1 MGSEASQDSEGSG
14 ANEVEELIPPRDPI
28 LDNPSTIESLDE
40 LKQDDHIRT
49 PCKGVDKAYHHM
61 IVEDSDRDSVT
72 VSHNTGSE
80 HGVKTGHVLHAC
92 DDLDPQQVEVLDYR
106 LPRGRKEYSGDE
118 VVARAHAN
126 QTSGSEYGLISN
138 NCEHYANEA
147 KIGQSRSGQV
157 EKVGE
162 ILTYDPDE
170 GLTYDK
176 IKQAYHEIR
185 WNMTHKK

>member
-1 MGSEASQDSEGSG
+1 MGSEASKDSEGSG
-14 ANEVEELIPPRDPI
+14 ANEEEELIPPRDPI
-28 LDNPSTIESLDE
+28 VYNPRKIESLDE
-40 LKQDDHIRT
+40 LKRGDHIRA
-49 PCKGVDKAYHHM
+49 PCKGGKANHHM

-80 HGVKTGHVLHAC
+80 HGVKTGHVLHAY
-92 DDLDPQQVEVLDYR
+92 DDLDPQQVEVLDYK

-147 KIGQSRSGQV
+147 KIGQSRSEQV
-157 EKVGE
+157 EEVGE
-162 ILTYDPDE
+162 ILNYDPEE

-176 IKQAYHEIR
+176 IVQAYREIR